1 MMPISPV
8 SDISRIKFRFF
19 YESLMLI
26 RREHVILKKKPMKIG
41 LIGAIKEEILLLK
54 EEIQNLQATQI
65 GSREF
70 YSGTIGGHE
79 MVICTSGWG
88 KVAAASTATSLINL
102 FRVDHLLFIGLAGS
116 MQDHLKIGD
125 IIVADKLI
133 QHDVFLSRLVEAQVE
148 PPSRKIF
155 EFEVSPA
162 AWRRALTAGNQ
173 FIKNLKDGL
182 YPAISTAYQPHIYVG
197 AIATGDQFV
206 AANAG
211 KRQISERFPQV
222 LCVEME
228 GAAIAQVAAD
238 YGISCSVIRIIS
250 DQADEDAHENFTDF
264 LFSNISRISVE
275 IARLM
280 FVSA

>member
-1 MMPISPV
+1 
-8 SDISRIKFRFF
+8 
-19 YESLMLI
+19 
-26 RREHVILKKKPMKIG
+26 MKIG
-41 LIGAIKEEILLLK
+41 LIGAIKEEILMLK
-54 EEIQNLQATQI
+54 DEIHSLQITQT

-70 YSGTIGGHE
+70 YSGTIEGHE
-79 MVICTSGWG
+79 VVICTSGWG

-116 MQDHLKIGD
+116 MQYHLKIGD

-133 QHDVFLSRLVEAQVE
+133 QHDVFLSRLVETHVE
-148 PPSRKIF
+148 LPSRKIF
-155 EFEVSPA
+155 EFDVYPA

-173 FIKNLKDGL
+173 FIKNLEDGL
-182 YPAISTAYQPHIYVG
+182 YPAISKAYHPHIYVG

-206 AANAG
+206 ATNAG
-211 KRQISERFPQV
+211 KKQISERFSQV

-250 DQADEDAHENFTDF
+250 DQADEDAHENFTAF
-264 LFSNISRISVE
+264 LFNNISRISVE
-275 IARLM
+275 IAKLI
-280 FVSA
+280 FCS